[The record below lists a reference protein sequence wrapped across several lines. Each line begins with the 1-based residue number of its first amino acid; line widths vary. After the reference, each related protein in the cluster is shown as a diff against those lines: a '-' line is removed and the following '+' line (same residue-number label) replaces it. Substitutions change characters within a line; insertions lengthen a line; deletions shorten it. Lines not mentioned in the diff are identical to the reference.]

1 LPHDVTVFPCQVPV
15 MLTAGFSGARAA
27 APQACIAKNPNNSER
42 HIDLM
47 IVVAAFAF
55 TGAAA
60 ALRT

>member
-1 LPHDVTVFPCQVPV
+1 